1 MANSRFHAMKN
12 RSDEL
17 NRKMEE
23 VRWGIATMKGVVRKA
38 CEQYDSIT
46 RRVSQEIGVEPR
58 RNTTYFVDI
67 SVMTPSIAPQ
77 VKIYKVQPDMRTVD
91 LNPDLNDWWYAEID
105 LIHENLDTIIG
116 ACEKFCV
123 EKLGLAGEVAFRVQ
137 MDRFEWK

>member
-1 MANSRFHAMKN
+1 MANSRFQAMKN

-23 VRWGIATMKGVVRKA
+23 IRWCVATMKGIVRKA
-38 CEQYDSIT
+38 CEQYDSMT
-46 RRVSQEIGVEPR
+46 RRANEEIGVEPR
-58 RNTTYFVDI
+58 RKTTYFVDI
-67 SVMTPSIAPQ
+67 SVTAPSIVPQ
-77 VKIYKVQPDMRTVD
+77 IKIYKVLPDEKTVE

-123 EKLGLAGEVAFRVQ
+123 EELGLAGEVAFRVQ